1 MARHVTSP
9 IVKYN
14 DVLFDWL
21 RTQMLMVNN
30 YSYDSVEFRGDPDLV
45 LPKGSQWG
53 DIGKKYIL
61 FL

>member
-1 MARHVTSP
+1 MARHVIDP

-21 RTQMLMVNN
+21 RTHMLMVDDYAYANV
-30 YSYDSVEFRGDPDLV
+30 DFRGDPNLV
-45 LPKGSQWG
+45 LSEGSQWE